1 MRHAV
6 EIMAQ
11 RGSQDQST
19 KGSHTETDRRP
30 FHSLF
35 QHQGN
40 RLGRMSTE
48 RDPNPDFLTPLSH
61 DKGHRAIDADD
72 AENQCQYAGCAGDVR
87 SMILAQTLKLTV
99 VGVAI
104 GLAGAFGVARFLTS
118 LLYGVGTHDP
128 VTFLGVA
135 VFLILVAVVAAYVPA
150 QRAMRVEPIVALRY

>member
-1 MRHAV
+1 MLAV
-6 EIMAQ
+6 VLAAVGIYGVMSYTVSQRTQEIGLRMA
-11 RGSQDQST
+11 
-19 KGSHTETDRRP
+19 
-30 FHSLF
+30 
-35 QHQGN
+35 
-40 RLGRMSTE
+40 LG
-48 RDPNPDFLTPLSH
+48 
-61 DKGHRAIDADD
+61 A
-72 AENQCQYAGCAGDVR
+72 QAGDVR

-128 VTFLGVA
+128 VTFLGVG